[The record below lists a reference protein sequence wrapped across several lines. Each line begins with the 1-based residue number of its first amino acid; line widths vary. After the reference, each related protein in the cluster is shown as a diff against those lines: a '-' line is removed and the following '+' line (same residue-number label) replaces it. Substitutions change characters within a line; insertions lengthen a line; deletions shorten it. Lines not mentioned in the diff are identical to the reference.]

1 MAKLTIWAM
10 LTNPLNTNEGLFD
23 LLTLPED
30 INTQDCI
37 DTIKMRCGEF
47 EVLYPNFGFFRDA
60 IGLWGKKYYD
70 TFEKWASV
78 LNAEYNPLENYDRNE
93 TYSGTHGEGRAHDN
107 NISTATTELKA
118 ANYTESTGNS
128 STENSRVPFTNT
140 GSEPYLPDTKSVTSM
155 TSKDTRQ
162 LTHLYNDSNI
172 GQERIYSGDEHTTR
186 IHGNIGVI
194 SSQLMVQAELD
205 LRRFVLLDQIADLF
219 VKEFC
224 ICVY

>member
-172 GQERIYSGDEHTTR
+172 GQERIDSGDEHTTR